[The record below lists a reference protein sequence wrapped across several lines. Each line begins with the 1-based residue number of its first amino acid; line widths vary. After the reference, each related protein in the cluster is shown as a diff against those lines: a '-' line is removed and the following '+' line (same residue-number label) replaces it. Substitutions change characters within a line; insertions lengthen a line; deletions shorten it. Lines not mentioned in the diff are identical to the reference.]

1 MEGQSQSA
9 QHRHNTLLRKRQ
21 NNSGMATDKDLLAV
35 KLNEFK
41 NSPSSLRISAS
52 QVSALVGLHPFQN
65 LPQLLFDLVYQSYL
79 GQQLLQIDAAALG
92 LSLVDAKKHEEE
104 QMINLATAVSKETKH
119 LIQQVLEVS
128 SGKRKLESVDEVQ
141 SIQKKIATQARDA
154 QNAGRMSQRQVETL
168 MEASRGHVSTGFG
181 TCHEDEALDIYEKRV
196 GCVVRERNEDLM
208 EWMFERINFE
218 GETGVS
224 AVPMGTARRRTGWN
238 GFRQEQQQIMKDQ
251 QDLVT
256 GDKSDSV
263 DIKSCLV
270 KDPGSTQSELFR
282 EKRSGNENT
291 DENAHGITND
301 PSLIP
306 DEYEQNA
313 ESSNAYVNK
322 TDDDSPTQ
330 PNRIRSENDPSDMID
345 LTIDE
350 KHEKLACESPR
361 VVFFK
366 IVGAVDG
373 IRDEIYVEKPSPPSA
388 VNAHT
393 HQTTSNTKGEFSDD
407 ELDQLIA
414 DYKTPSKE
422 KKSGHCDETFDDE
435 CNMALRPI
443 IVECKHRMK
452 KASIPPPLYDQIQ
465 TCIYCQMHETEDA
478 DLIQVVR
485 NNAKPSSNASAKQN
499 EDNNQHIEITISR
512 ISLNDPIHNH
522 KYHWTATIL
531 PRLASFVDAVYT
543 IRKDDTSRY
552 RMLMALVAY
561 QDENAGTSAEKD
573 AWQVLWD
580 QCPWLKYCD
589 TAFGRR

>member
-1 MEGQSQSA
+1 MEN
-9 QHRHNTLLRKRQ
+9 HPNTLLHKRQ
-21 NNSGMATDKDLLAV
+21 NNSDMATDKDLLAV
-35 KLNEFK
+35 KLDEFK

-92 LSLVDAKKHEEE
+92 LSLVDAKQHEKE
-104 QMINLATAVSKETKH
+104 QMINLATAASKETKH

-128 SGKRKLESVDEVQ
+128 SGKRKLDSVNEVQ

-168 MEASRGHVSTGFG
+168 VEASRGHVSTGFG
-181 TCHEDEALDIYEKRV
+181 ICHEDEALDIYEKRV

-208 EWMFERINFE
+208 EWRFERINFD

-224 AVPMGTARRRTGWN
+224 AIPIGKARRKSGWIAS
-238 GFRQEQQQIMKDQ
+238 RHEKQQMRENEDVAI
-251 QDLVT
+251 T
-256 GDKSDSV
+256 DKSDSI
-263 DIKSCLV
+263 DTKSSAD
-270 KDPGSTQSELFR
+270 KDNGLAQPNLG
-282 EKRSGNENT
+282 
-291 DENAHGITND
+291 GITNVLTMN
-301 PSLIP
+301 S
-306 DEYEQNA
+306 DEE
-313 ESSNAYVNK
+313 
-322 TDDDSPTQ
+322 Q
-330 PNRIRSENDPSDMID
+330 PNIISPDADINNTTGEVSTLQQNRTGREIDPDDIID
-345 LTIDE
+345 LTADE
-350 KHEKLACESPR
+350 QEEKLTQYTPKTS
-361 VVFFK
+361 FFK

-373 IRDEIYVEKPSPPSA
+373 VRDEIFVDKPNPLDVATDANGVRTDQP
-388 VNAHT
+388 V
-393 HQTTSNTKGEFSDD
+393 SNTKGEFSDD
-407 ELDQLIA
+407 EMDQLIA
-414 DYKTPSKE
+414 NYKTPSKQ
-422 KKSGHCDETFDDE
+422 KKSDSRDESFDGE
-435 CNMALRPI
+435 CNMTLRPI

-485 NNAKPSSNASAKQN
+485 NNAKPDVKKAGTNTD

-543 IRKDDTSRY
+543 VRKDDTSRY

-561 QDENAGTSAEKD
+561 QDERAGASEEKN
-573 AWQVLWD
+573 AWQVIWD
-580 QCPWLKYCD
+580 LCPWLKHCD
-589 TAFGRR
+589 TAFGRRSKT